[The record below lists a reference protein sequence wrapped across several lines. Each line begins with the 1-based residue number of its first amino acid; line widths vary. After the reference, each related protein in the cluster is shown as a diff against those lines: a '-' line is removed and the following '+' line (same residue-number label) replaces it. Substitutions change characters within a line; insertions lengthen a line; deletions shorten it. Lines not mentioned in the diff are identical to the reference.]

1 MGFARF
7 GKPLR
12 AQPQARFNKDCALLF
27 GPSMAGGLAGG
38 AEICPAVAASEG
50 PNGGWGIWRPE
61 DGCTDLWDGFAC
73 QLGHNCQPAH
83 IGRLALICGHAQRGV
98 AFEMF
103 NTDKVFLMGQFDV
116 FNGHVVLLIEP
127 GPVAVF
133 DGPKGRDGD
142 GRVLRLWHV
151 KGGGSKPIVTQPA
164 GGFVCAAAQR
174 ASGGEI
180 SFGRPRH
187 AQGFWPL

>member
-1 MGFARF
+1 
-7 GKPLR
+7 
-12 AQPQARFNKDCALLF
+12 
-27 GPSMAGGLAGG
+27 
-38 AEICPAVAASEG
+38 
-50 PNGGWGIWRPE
+50 
-61 DGCTDLWDGFAC
+61 
-73 QLGHNCQPAH
+73 
-83 IGRLALICGHAQRGV
+83 
-98 AFEMF
+98 MF

-127 GPVAVF
+127 GPVAAF

-142 GRVLRLWHV
+142 GPVFRLWHV

-164 GGFVCAAAQR
+164 GGFICAAAQR

-180 SFGRPRH
+180 SFGRPSH